1 MPATRH
7 VRREGRGSY
16 NPIALP
22 SLPSLSAMF
31 SFSNSNSN
39 NSNSNSNSNSTA
51 ASATDNG
58 ASRTNTWA
66 STTSSST
73 AVSSSSAT
81 TAVSSSSATTTV
93 SPSPQKKHSDAS
105 STFDFD
111 GKLPFGLGIEE
122 DKGEGKGY
130 STATTPFFLR
140 RSAGARRAD
149 DLLQRGLDSSRL
161 LQSISSSMDLETIQV
176 VAGSCGFLSTVLAFS
191 FGGRRWDAIG
201 VWVAG
206 VVAYCCTSVADALA
220 TASSVGEATQGSY
233 GAREPCH
240 DRGGTSATVRTNR
253 TQTRMLLERV
263 HQIVHALI
271 NLCGDAQVQRNGG
284 YTNTTGVGLAPAMA
298 RAIERFTQTLTA
310 LHTLLQAQSEAG
322 MISRILRHAETRDE
336 LRRCDEALGEAL
348 ELFSVKTGLLTH
360 AALGGA
366 RRSATQRHEEIV
378 AALRAK
384 GHGRGVGAA

>member
-22 SLPSLSAMF
+22 SLPSLPAMSLPSFF

-39 NSNSNSNSNSTA
+39 NSNSNSTA
-51 ASATDNG
+51 ASTTDSG

-66 STTSSST
+66 STSSSST

-81 TAVSSSSATTTV
+81 TAVSSSSATTAV

-111 GKLPFGLGIEE
+111 SKLPFGLGEE

-176 VAGSCGFLSTVLAFS
+176 VAGSCALLFDTVL
-191 FGGRRWDAIG
+191 
-201 VWVAG
+201 
-206 VVAYCCTSVADALA
+206 
-220 TASSVGEATQGSY
+220 
-233 GAREPCH
+233 
-240 DRGGTSATVRTNR
+240 TVRTNR

-263 HQIVHALI
+263 HQIVQALI

-284 YTNTTGVGLAPAMA
+284 YMNTTGVGLAPAMA

-322 MISRILRHAETRDE
+322 MLSRILRHAETRDE

-348 ELFSVKTGLLTH
+348 ALFSVSFCLVFRRWAGEGVGEGVADV
-360 AALGGA
+360 AADHA
-366 RRSATQRHEEIV
+366 RRARLSSAP
-378 AALRAK
+378 
-384 GHGRGVGAA
+384 